1 MEEITAINTW
11 KRRVGQRRGWETFMS
26 EDFSLCYAC
35 YLSVTQFFFIVF
47 RVSLRLRRKVC
58 FQSRARRV
66 ENRRERE
73 REKEGQYR
81 GLDEDRAIGEY
92 GEKKRERFSLKL
104 KMGEHV
110 RD

>member
-1 MEEITAINTW
+1 ML
-11 KRRVGQRRGWETFMS
+11 VS
-26 EDFSLCYAC
+26 DDFSLCYAC

-73 REKEGQYR
+73 GERESTR
-81 GLDEDRAIGEY
+81 

-104 KMGEHV
+104 RMGEHV

>member
-1 MEEITAINTW
+1 ML
-11 KRRVGQRRGWETFMS
+11 VS
-26 EDFSLCYAC
+26 DDFSLCYAC

-73 REKEGQYR
+73 RG
-81 GLDEDRAIGEY
+81 GEN
-92 GEKKRERFSLKL
+92 KRERFSLKL
-104 KMGEHV
+104 RMGEHV

>member
-1 MEEITAINTW
+1 ML
-11 KRRVGQRRGWETFMS
+11 VS
-26 EDFSLCYAC
+26 DDFSLCYAC

-73 REKEGQYR
+73 RG
-81 GLDEDRAIGEY
+81 

-104 KMGEHV
+104 RMGEHV